1 MKRNT
6 KIKTFYTDK
15 QVCFDSIKESS
26 YSQSPLKPYLL
37 MEKIKNGNY
46 ADMLDITDAFEPIQK
61 EDYYLAHT
69 KTYVDNVYN
78 KTGNYASNGLPWS
91 KNLVSSLPYTTGALY
106 AAKEHAILHPEDV
119 CFAPISGM
127 HHAQP
132 DSGVGFCTFSGQVV
146 SAIMIY
152 KKYGLSGAYLDLD
165 GHFGNSIEDT
175 REFAPLLNKAIP
187 MGCNINPT
195 GKDFNYVNSFEQ
207 SLIKLEEKIYNN
219 EIHYVV
225 FAHGADSH
233 ADDDLGHQCQTQFWL
248 YNSELFANWVNKVS
262 EKIGKPLPIILALF
276 GGYRRDSYDI
286 VLDLHT
292 KSLLQCSNIICGND
306 FIDDLEIPDKNSKV
320 LYSNI

>member
-1 MKRNT
+1 MNRNK

-37 MEKIKNGNY
+37 MEKIKNGKY
-46 ADMLDITDAFEPIQK
+46 ADMLDITDAFNPIQK

-78 KTGNYASNGLPWS
+78 KTGNYFSNNLPWS
-91 KNLVSSLPYTTGALY
+91 KNLVASLPYTTGSLY
-106 AAKEHAILHPEDV
+106 AAKEHAILNPEDV
-119 CFAPISGM
+119 CFAPVSGM

-132 DSGVGFCTFSGQVV
+132 NNGSGFCTFSGQVV

-195 GKDFNYVNSFEQ
+195 GENSVYANDFHKK
-207 SLIKLEEKIYNN
+207 LLKLEKKIYDN

-225 FAHGADSH
+225 FAHGADSN
-233 ADDDLGHQCQTQFWL
+233 DEDDLGGQNCTPYWV
-248 YNSELFANWVNKVS
+248 YMAELFSNWVNKVS
-262 EKIGKPLPIILALF
+262 EKLGKPLPVVLALF
-276 GGYRRDSYDI
+276 GGYRKDNYDA

-292 KSLLQCSNIICGND
+292 KSIITCSNMICGNN
-306 FIDDLEIPDKNSKV
+306 FVDDLEIPENKYKKFK
-320 LYSNI
+320 